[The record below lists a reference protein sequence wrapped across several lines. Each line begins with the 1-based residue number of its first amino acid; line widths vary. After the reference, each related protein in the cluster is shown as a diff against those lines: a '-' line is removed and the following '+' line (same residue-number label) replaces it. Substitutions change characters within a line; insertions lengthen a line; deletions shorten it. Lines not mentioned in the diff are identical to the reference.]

1 MDKERLQYLIDRFK
15 TSQISSE
22 ELEELDYWY
31 NTFEATSNS
40 TDKLSPQHKEDKRNR
55 IWKKIIQQEDIAKT
69 ISPKSRVV
77 VRLIQSSIF
86 KAAVLIIIVGL
97 SLYFNNNRDLS
108 QSQPDSK
115 FTLLKDIQPGGNNAT
130 LVLSDGTIFDLKAL
144 KDGGV
149 IEKPGLTVTKTEDGV
164 LTYTSMPNLAD
175 NDITNTI
182 NTPRGGQYKINLPD
196 GTKVWLNAASSLTY
210 PSQFTA
216 KERRVELSG
225 EAYFEVASQVLTN
238 SKGNSKIPFIV
249 KTQNQEV
256 EVIGT
261 HFNVKAYNDDNDS
274 ETTLLEGKVK
284 VVGYSNGVKSNEE
297 KILNVGQSAI
307 WNNGKIVIEAVNT
320 EKAIAWKDGKFAFS
334 GENIKDL
341 MSNISR
347 WYNVE
352 VAYDG
357 DVSEVNF
364 EGSISR
370 YETISEVLRKL
381 ELTGTV
387 HFKIVPIE
395 NELGQERRIIV
406 MP

>member
-77 VRLIQSSIF
+77 VRLIQSSVF
-86 KAAVLIIIVGL
+86 KAALLIIIVGL

-387 HFKIVPIE
+387 HFKIVPIK

>member
-97 SLYFNNNRDLS
+97 SLYFYNNRDLS

>member
-1 MDKERLQYLIDRFK
+1 
-15 TSQISSE
+15 
-22 ELEELDYWY
+22 
-31 NTFEATSNS
+31 
-40 TDKLSPQHKEDKRNR
+40 
-55 IWKKIIQQEDIAKT
+55 
-69 ISPKSRVV
+69 
-77 VRLIQSSIF
+77 
-86 KAAVLIIIVGL
+86 
-97 SLYFNNNRDLS
+97 
-108 QSQPDSK
+108 
-115 FTLLKDIQPGGNNAT
+115 
-130 LVLSDGTIFDLKAL
+130 
-144 KDGGV
+144 
-149 IEKPGLTVTKTEDGV
+149 
-164 LTYTSMPNLAD
+164 MPNLAD

>member
-77 VRLIQSSIF
+77 VRLIQSSVF

-97 SLYFNNNRDLS
+97 SLYFYNNRDLS

-144 KDGGV
+144 NDGGV

>member
-77 VRLIQSSIF
+77 VRLIQSSVF

>member
-77 VRLIQSSIF
+77 VRLIQSSVF

-97 SLYFNNNRDLS
+97 SLYFYNNRDLS